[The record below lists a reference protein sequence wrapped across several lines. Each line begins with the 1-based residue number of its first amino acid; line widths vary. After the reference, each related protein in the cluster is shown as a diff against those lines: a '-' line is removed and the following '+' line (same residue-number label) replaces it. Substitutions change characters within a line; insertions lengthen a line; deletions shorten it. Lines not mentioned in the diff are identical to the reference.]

1 MKILDKYL
9 VEKYFTSFIFTL
21 LILIPITIAIDVSE
35 KVGKFLKAEDLGA
48 SEIIND
54 YYLHFIVNYGNTFM
68 PLALFISVIMFTS
81 KLSGN
86 SEIIAIHSSGIS
98 FRRFLRP

>member
-1 MKILDKYL
+1 M
-9 VEKYFTSFIFTL
+9 
-21 LILIPITIAIDVSE
+21 AIDVSE
-35 KVGKFLKAEDLGA
+35 KVGKFLKAEELTVQ
-48 SEIIND
+48 EIIND
-54 YYLHFIVNYGNTFM
+54 YYLNFIVNYGNTFL

-98 FRRFLRP
+98 FTRFLRPYLIGASSIG